1 MLLYMKRDLTKEDF
15 ALESTFPIKTPEDV
29 IMAAEC
35 FHLSPILK
43 RVKLGEKINKR
54 AEELG
59 IKIPSNRADSLFI
72 AFATKKN
79 VEDTPDETTVYKDEF
94 DEMIARYE
102 QFAQEKMYLEGFQI
116 SDTLLIFYILVDTAI
131 ALSKNPFSKE
141 LKKQYDCIG
150 FIFWHKE
157 THLIMK
163 RYVMGIMNG
172 KAIGTM
178 NNGEPTSLDG
188 MDIYNLSM
196 KDIEDIIT
204 SADDLVYTTKYLEK
218 INAFHKEDMITTNQ
232 FSMDNV
238 KTGGGDLID
247 SLEPEWDAIFQFGKN
262 YCETTLS
269 DRNKLIFSRLK
280 NKYDD
285 AFYWRRSDGNKV
297 YMIQKDDKIGILA
310 EDANKRLLIF
320 YFNEDYE
327 LVKIKAVEAHS
338 KRYDN
343 LTEGFSIDED
353 GTVKFNISKL
363 NMMDEYMSNHRKLKV
378 AMELDNLDEAKLI
391 LAQDFAMIDSIEHTI
406 KTKKF
411 LTQTKKDELVKAR
424 QFLMNDFKTYLRQ
437 VNKKDPKFNF
447 ATYYNNCEEV
457 KDYYKIDSKTINGIK
472 TLLRTI
478 ML

>member
-1 MLLYMKRDLTKEDF
+1 MLLYMRRDLTKDDF
-15 ALESTFPIKTPEDV
+15 ALESTFPIKTQEDV

-43 RVKLGEKINKR
+43 RVELAEKINKS
-54 AEELG
+54 AEKLG

-72 AFATKKN
+72 AFASKKN
-79 VEDTPDETTVYKDEF
+79 VEDVPDETTVYKDEF

-102 QFAQEKMYLEGFQI
+102 QFAQEKMYVEGFQI
-116 SDTLLIFYILVDTAI
+116 SDTLLIFYVLVDTAI

-141 LKKQYDCIG
+141 LKKQYDCVG
-150 FIFWHKE
+150 LIFWHKE
-157 THLIMK
+157 TNLIIK
-163 RYVMGIMNG
+163 RYVMEVMNG

-178 NNGEPTSLDG
+178 NNGEPTLLDG
-188 MDIYNLSM
+188 KDICNFSM
-196 KDIEDIIT
+196 NDIEDIIT

-320 YFNEDYE
+320 YFNDDYE
-327 LVKIKAVEAHS
+327 LDGIRAVEAHS

-343 LTEGFSIDED
+343 LTEGLSIDED

-363 NMMDEYMSNHRKLKV
+363 NMMDEYMSNHRKLKA

-391 LAQDFAMIDSIEHTI
+391 LA
-406 KTKKF
+406 
-411 LTQTKKDELVKAR
+411 
-424 QFLMNDFKTYLRQ
+424 YL
-437 VNKKDPKFNF
+437 
-447 ATYYNNCEEV
+447 
-457 KDYYKIDSKTINGIK
+457 
-472 TLLRTI
+472 
-478 ML
+478 

>member
-1 MLLYMKRDLTKEDF
+1 MLTKRDLGKDDF

-29 IMAAEC
+29 IMAAEGFTHC
-35 FHLSPILK
+35 PIQE
-43 RVKLGEKINKR
+43 RNKLARAINNR

-59 IKIPSNRADSLFI
+59 VKIPSDRASSLFI
-72 AFATKKN
+72 IFGTKKN
-79 VEDTPDETTVYKDEF
+79 IEDVPDFKLEDTKDEF
-94 DEMIARYE
+94 NTMVEEYE
-102 QFAQEKMYLEGFQI
+102 RMAKLDIYIHGAFA
-116 SDTLLIFYILVDTAI
+116 SDKLLMFYILIDTAI
-131 ALSKNPFSKE
+131 ALSGNQDSRE
-141 LKKQYDCIG
+141 LLKQYQCIRALFYHMESETTKKNFVINIADKKALLTEENKKFINETPFNLYG
-150 FIFWHKE
+150 FNSSIADVF
-157 THLIMK
+157 
-163 RYVMGIMNG
+163 
-172 KAIGTM
+172 
-178 NNGEPTSLDG
+178 S
-188 MDIYNLSM
+188 
-196 KDIEDIIT
+196 
-204 SADDLVYTTKYLEK
+204 SAKCLNYATKYLEE
-218 INAFHKEDMITTNQ
+218 INAFHNEEMITSKQ
-232 FSMDNV
+232 FSMDTV

-247 SLEPEWDAIFQFGKN
+247 SLEPEWNTIFQFGKN

-297 YMIQKDDKIGILA
+297 YMIQKGDKIGILA
-310 EDANKRLLIF
+310 EDANERLLIF
-320 YFNEDYE
+320 YFDEDYE

-343 LTEGFSIDED
+343 LTEGISIDED

-363 NMMDEYMSNHRKLKV
+363 NMMDEYMSNHRKLKA

-391 LAQDFAMIDSIEHTI
+391 LAQDFAMIDSIEHTL
-406 KTKKF
+406 KSKKF

-457 KDYYKIDSKTINGIK
+457 KEYYKIDSKTINGIK
-472 TLLRTI
+472 ALLRTI

>member
-1 MLLYMKRDLTKEDF
+1 MLLYMRRDLTMDDF

-29 IMAAEC
+29 IMAAESFDSC
-35 FHLSPILK
+35 AIQERNKLA
-43 RVKLGEKINKR
+43 RVINSR

-59 IKIPSNRADSLFI
+59 MKIPSDRASTLFKL
-72 AFATKKN
+72 FGTTKNIEVVPNSK
-79 VEDTPDETTVYKDEF
+79 VELEKDGF
-94 DEMIARYE
+94 
-102 QFAQEKMYLEGFQI
+102 EKMIKSYERLVKRELYIAGYQA
-116 SDTLLIFYILVDTAI
+116 SNKLLMFYILIDTAI
-131 ALSKNPFSKE
+131 ALSENPNSQELLEQYQYIRELFYNMETNFTRKHFVISATDSKALQIE
-141 LKKQYDCIG
+141 EPEKYKQARPYKL
-150 FIFWHKE
+150 F
-157 THLIMK
+157 
-163 RYVMGIMNG
+163 N
-172 KAIGTM
+172 A
-178 NNGEPTSLDG
+178 SL
-188 MDIYNLSM
+188 
-196 KDIEDIIT
+196 EDILN
-204 SADDLVYTTKYLEK
+204 SAKYLNYATKYLEE
-218 INAFHKEDMITTNQ
+218 INAFHKEEMITSNQ

-238 KTGGGDLID
+238 KTGGGELV
-247 SLEPEWDAIFQFGKN
+247 SVLEPEWDAIFQFGKN

-297 YMIQKDDKIGILA
+297 YMVQKDDKIGILA

-343 LTEGFSIDED
+343 LTEGLSIDED

-363 NMMDEYMSNHRKLKV
+363 NMMDEYMSNHRKLK
-378 AMELDNLDEAKLI
+378 ATMELDNLDEAKLI
-391 LAQDFAMIDSIEHTI
+391 LAQDFAMIDSIEHTL
-406 KTKKF
+406 KSKKF

-447 ATYYNNCEEV
+447 ATYYKNCEEV

-472 TLLRTI
+472 ALLRTI